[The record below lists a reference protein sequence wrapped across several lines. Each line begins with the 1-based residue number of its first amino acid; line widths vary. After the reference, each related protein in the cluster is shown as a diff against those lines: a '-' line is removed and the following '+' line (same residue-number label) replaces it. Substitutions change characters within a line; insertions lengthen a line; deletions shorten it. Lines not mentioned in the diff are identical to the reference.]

1 MIYVVK
7 ADEEISRQKKRSWRW
22 SKALLLFFAIISK
35 LLVNKKTQTLT
46 LFFFRN
52 FTKLVQPFWKHY
64 IPPKINMS
72 PETGAFQ
79 KERLPSNIFL
89 RGLAISIMSFQGR
102 KVSEKWVFRQKNPF
116 PRPIHC
122 ILVSTGG
129 ARFGPGSPPSTSP
142 SSIFTPTGPRLERPV
157 ESLFGF
163 QRPLGTQFRG
173 NKTTKVEGC
182 FGDFWGTT
190 GRIGFFGNYTT
201 SVGFT
206 YRAKVLRGYRS
217 SQGLNEKNLYTHFP
231 LKLYVSN
238 HLVLLVCLNQT
249 DV

>member
-1 MIYVVK
+1 LIYVVK
-7 ADEEISRQKKRSWRW
+7 ADEEIETKKRSWRW
-22 SKALLLFFAIISK
+22 SKALLLFFAIFSK
-35 LLVNKKTQTLT
+35 LLVNQKTQKLT

-190 GRIGFFGNYTT
+190 GRIGFFW
-201 SVGFT
+201 
-206 YRAKVLRGYRS
+206 
-217 SQGLNEKNLYTHFP
+217 
-231 LKLYVSN
+231 
-238 HLVLLVCLNQT
+238 
-249 DV
+249 